1 MPNRSALIRR
11 LAYLLNI
18 SYPKAHLCGVMLSEA
33 DQVKSGGRGRSAP
46 NMTARDAFAILI
58 AVTAAEKNSE
68 AIQAVSTY
76 SNILNED
83 GEKFRDIL
91 TLILDQPEAA
101 EHIKNLRGRVLD
113 VGCGEQLYRDELAPL
128 VRSGAVEYHGL
139 DPDEHSLADLATA
152 LPEGRYEVGGIEGFR
167 AEPGSYDHVLC
178 LRSLNHVVDA
188 GDAIAR
194 MAEVVDGAVE

>member
-33 DQVKSGGRGRSAP
+33 GQVKSGGRGRSAP

-91 TLILDQPEAA
+91 TLILNQPEAA
-101 EHIKNLRGRVLD
+101 EHINNLKICRTFPYATIAWKNDQTD
-113 VGCGEQLYRDELAPL
+113 VFLSAE
-128 VRSGAVEYHGL
+128 GL
-139 DPDEHSLADLATA
+139 DN
-152 LPEGRYEVGGIEGFR
+152 PELDPIKRNRVMHIIPGFIVC
-167 AEPGSYDHVLC
+167 E
-178 LRSLNHVVDA
+178 
-188 GDAIAR
+188 IAR
-194 MAEVVDGAVE
+194 FLKSEGPRPLSPEEIEEILRLIEAEK